1 MEEQIKTMIKELKE
15 DIEKLDIEV
24 KVKSNEIAKLL
35 LIKMQLE
42 NLLKGDK

>member
-15 DIEKLDIEV
+15 DIEKLDIELRA
-24 KVKSNEIAKLL
+24 KSSKLAKMQV
-35 LIKMQLE
+35 IKIQLE